1 MPRRIRRDTDRP
13 RRTGP
18 DQAGY
23 RKGRRNTGVS
33 EDAFQPILISPVTGE
48 LSALA
53 LLPDQGR
60 VIGVDYG
67 ARRIG
72 LSVSDPAGRIAL
84 ALDTIE
90 VNSMTQAVTDL
101 IALSERYGACEIV
114 VGLPINMDGA
124 ESEMAKTVLAFVSTL
139 QAQTDT
145 RVKTWDER
153 LTSAAAQRAVTAMG
167 LSLKGNKKQLDRIA
181 ATLLL
186 QSYLERQ
193 RQPALVSASDSVEE
207 ICHD

>member
-13 RRTGP
+13 RRAGP

-23 RKGRRNTGVS
+23 RKGRRNTVVS
-33 EDAFQPILISPVTGE
+33 QDAFQPVWANPVVGDLPVLPPRLI
-48 LSALA
+48 
-53 LLPDQGR
+53 QGR

-72 LSVSDPAGRIAL
+72 VSVSDPASRIAM

-90 VNSMTQAVTDL
+90 VIGMAQAVTEL
-101 IALSERYGACEIV
+101 LAITERYDAREIV

-124 ESEMAKTVLAFVSTL
+124 ESAMAKTVLEFVATL
-139 QAQTDT
+139 QAQTDIQ
-145 RVKTWDER
+145 VKTWDER

-193 RQPALVSASDSVEE
+193 RQPEFAVDSGSAEE
-207 ICHD
+207 ICHE

>member
-13 RRTGP
+13 RRAGP

-23 RKGRRNTGVS
+23 RKGRRTNSVS
-33 EDAFQPILISPVTGE
+33 QDAFQPILVSPVTGE
-48 LSALA
+48 LPMLP
-53 LLPDQGR
+53 LLSELGR

-90 VNSMTQAVTDL
+90 VISMAQAVAELLAIT
-101 IALSERYGACEIV
+101 ERYDAREIV

-124 ESEMAKTVLAFVSTL
+124 ESEMAKNVLAFVSTL

-145 RVKTWDER
+145 QVTTWDER
-153 LTSAAAQRAVTAMG
+153 LTSAAAQKAVTAMG

-186 QSYLERQ
+186 QSYLERR
-193 RQPALVSASDSVEE
+193 RQPALGAASDSAEV